1 MLVDIHTH
9 KKVSETYPAVVNIAL
24 NDILNVL
31 KSDIIGTFSV
41 GIHPFDISLLSSQI
55 WKKLELC
62 MTDKRF
68 VALGE
73 CGLDKNCNIS
83 SEIQKEIF
91 KKQIFISEKFQKPL
105 IIHCVGMYNE
115 LMTLRKELK
124 PSQLWIVHGFRGKPE
139 LAQQLMKSGIKLSFG
154 DKFNSDSIKITPIDQ
169 IFIET
174 DVSEISLIDIYQ
186 NIAGIKHC
194 SINDLIAGYEFYKNI
209 T

>member
-9 KKVSETYPAVVNIAL
+9 KKESNSYPAIVNIAL

-31 KSDIIGTFSV
+31 KSEIIGTFSA
-41 GIHPFDISLLSSQI
+41 GIHPFEISELSPQI
-55 WKKLELC
+55 WETLERC
-62 MTDKRF
+62 MSDKRF

-91 KKQIFISEKFQKPL
+91 QKQIFISEKFQKPL

-115 LMTLRKELK
+115 LLTIRKELK

-139 LAQQLMKSGIKLSFG
+139 LAQQLIKSGIRLSFG
-154 DKFNSDSIKITPIDQ
+154 EKFNPASVEITHIDQ

-174 DVSEISLIDIYQ
+174 DESKIFLFEIYQ
-186 NIAGIKHC
+186 KIAGIKHC
-194 SINDLIAGYEFYKNI
+194 NVNDLTAGYELYKNI

>member
-9 KKVSETYPAVVNIAL
+9 KKVSNSNPAIVNVAL
-24 NDILNVL
+24 DDILNVL
-31 KSDIIGTFSV
+31 KSEIIGTFST
-41 GIHPFDISLLSSQI
+41 GIHPFEISELSPQI
-55 WKKLELC
+55 WETLELC
-62 MTDKRF
+62 LADQRF

-73 CGLDKNCNIS
+73 CGMDKNCNIS

-91 KKQIFISEKFQKPL
+91 QKQIFISEKFQKPL